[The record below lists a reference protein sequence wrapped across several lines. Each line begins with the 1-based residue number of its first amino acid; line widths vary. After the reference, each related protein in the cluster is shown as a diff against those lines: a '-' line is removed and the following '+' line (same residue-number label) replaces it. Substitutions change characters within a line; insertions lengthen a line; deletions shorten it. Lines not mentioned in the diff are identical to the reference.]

1 MVERLRVIVSR
12 VLEAEPKGVPYAL
25 DQSCTSHRPQPGF
38 RFLLIL
44 SFAPLK
50 GDAGNPVVS
59 ERGDGDADLPARLTV
74 EIDKQ
79 EYFNRRAEA
88 IAMKRGRFDDPA
100 GQMRARAVEMLN
112 LQEANARQRL
122 APDSIGD
129 SWISVESCTARP
141 NSAAAHSG

>member
-1 MVERLRVIVSR
+1 MRWTRV
-12 VLEAEPKGVPYAL
+12 AL
-25 DQSCTSHRPQPGF
+25 LIGLSLGSG
-38 RFLLIL
+38 FLLIL